1 MSKPNKMPSG
11 HSPVP
16 IVPIP
21 QNHEELFTGVATQSH
36 TVYPESLFMM
46 GFVWHLPSPIPESA
60 SASAC
65 ARPDPLHIGLAETE
79 RSQSGNRPYTVV
91 LYFYRD
97 YTMYYTLMYIYIYYI
112 PLDSHGIL
120 HHLARLAA
128 SNAKK
133 HGDPRRSSHG
143 MGEIEQAICQSVE
156 GPRLGRHY
164 YRDVVPLV
172 GCT

>member
-97 YTMYYTLMYIYIYYI
+97 YTMYYTLMYIYILYSIRFPWYLT
-112 PLDSHGIL
+112 PSCK
-120 HHLARLAA
+120 ARREQC
-128 SNAKK
+128 KK
-133 HGDPRRSSHG
+133 TRGSEAFQPWD
-143 MGEIEQAICQSVE
+143 
-156 GPRLGRHY
+156 GRN
-164 YRDVVPLV
+164 
-172 GCT
+172 